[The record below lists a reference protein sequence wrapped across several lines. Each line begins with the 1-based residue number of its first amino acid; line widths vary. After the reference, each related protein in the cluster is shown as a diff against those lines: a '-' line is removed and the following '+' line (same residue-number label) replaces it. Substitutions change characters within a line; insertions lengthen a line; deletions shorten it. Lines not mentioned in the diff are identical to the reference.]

1 MCVGSRRTNSED
13 PAEKSLSAFYAT
25 MRPLACTVETG
36 SPCLPE
42 EEEEMTNEELESYAN
57 QHVRLVAG
65 GRTLT
70 GQLIVGFEAQV
81 RVQAPFAIQ
90 WHDVNSSLGTN
101 EERLVAIP
109 NANEIESIEV
119 VDESAK
125 AEIKDVAED
134 EQTPG

>member
-1 MCVGSRRTNSED
+1 
-13 PAEKSLSAFYAT
+13 
-25 MRPLACTVETG
+25 
-36 SPCLPE
+36 
-42 EEEEMTNEELESYAN
+42 
-57 QHVRLVAG
+57 
-65 GRTLT
+65 
-70 GQLIVGFEAQV
+70 
-81 RVQAPFAIQ
+81 VQAPFAIQ

-109 NANEIESIEV
+109 NAEEIESIEV